1 MNVILIEKPGFRVA
15 TTDRLTAR
23 FQLRG
28 IDDAS
33 AEKASRL
40 GHPITTDPPLR
51 QESEDE
57 TWTEEKN
64 KRRCALIDRKYA
76 GTLTPDLAREL
87 ARLQSLMLYHRQ
99 RIAPLPL
106 EDAERLYE
114 KLLAEVRESSAP
126 TEP

>member
-1 MNVILIEKPGFRVA
+1 MNVTLTEKPGFPVA
-15 TTDRLTAR
+15 STNHLTVL
-23 FQLRG
+23 FQLIG

-33 AEKASRL
+33 AEKTSRL

-76 GTLTPDLAREL
+76 DTLTPDQAREL

-106 EDAERLYE
+106 EDAERLYR
-114 KLLAEVRESSAP
+114 KLLAEVGESSAP